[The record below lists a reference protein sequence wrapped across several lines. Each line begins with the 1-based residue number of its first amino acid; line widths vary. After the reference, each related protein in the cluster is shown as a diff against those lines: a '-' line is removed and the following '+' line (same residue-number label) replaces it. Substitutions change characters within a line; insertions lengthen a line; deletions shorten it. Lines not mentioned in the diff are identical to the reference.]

1 MTENDNLRKIKKYIY
16 NKHNTHCSALV
27 SDIFE
32 ELHNLSLQIITQV
45 ERRHVG
51 LTTFHGLFH
60 SMQLNN
66 MEIHP
71 RDKKKI
77 IITILLT
84 QLSFLSSLQ
93 QLLTIQS

>member
-1 MTENDNLRKIKKYIY
+1 LTENDNLRKVKKYIY
-16 NKHNTHCSALV
+16 NKHNIHCSTLV
-27 SDIFE
+27 SDIFD

-45 ERRHVG
+45 ERRHVD

-71 RDKKKI
+71 RDKKKK
-77 IITILLT
+77 
-84 QLSFLSSLQ
+84 
-93 QLLTIQS
+93 